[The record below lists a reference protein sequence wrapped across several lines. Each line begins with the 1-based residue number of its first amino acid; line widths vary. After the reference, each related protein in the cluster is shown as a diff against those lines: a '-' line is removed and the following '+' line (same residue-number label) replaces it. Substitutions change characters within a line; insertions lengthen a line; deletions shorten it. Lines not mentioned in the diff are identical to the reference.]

1 MNNPQS
7 NKLIS
12 DNMACR
18 DDCIPIVFGLLGLDV
33 SLSFWGNYLQQNILH
48 SHWEYVLVCNMNEK
62 KLIRAQLFDF

>member
-18 DDCIPIVFGLLGLDV
+18 DDCIPIVFGLLGFLNFEENEN
-33 SLSFWGNYLQQNILH
+33 LKPLKTFKFWSFKCI
-48 SHWEYVLVCNMNEK
+48 
-62 KLIRAQLFDF
+62 